1 MSSEDDVGY
10 GRPPQATRF
19 KPGQSGNPRGR
30 PKGSVNLGTAL
41 NRTMRERI
49 VIVEQGRRKTIS
61 KAEAIAKQ
69 AANRAVSGD
78 PVFTRLVI
86 QMSQW
91 AVPLA
96 EEVALGSRLD
106 ADDKAVMQSLL
117 ARMKATPKE
126 ENHG

>member
-1 MSSEDDVGY
+1 MALRSIRAMSTLSCVVGRSSRGRWRFTKKADNHLTKWRRTAMSSEDDVGY

-69 AANRAVSGD
+69 AANRAVS
-78 PVFTRLVI
+78 
-86 QMSQW
+86 
-91 AVPLA
+91 
-96 EEVALGSRLD
+96 
-106 ADDKAVMQSLL
+106 
-117 ARMKATPKE
+117 
-126 ENHG
+126 